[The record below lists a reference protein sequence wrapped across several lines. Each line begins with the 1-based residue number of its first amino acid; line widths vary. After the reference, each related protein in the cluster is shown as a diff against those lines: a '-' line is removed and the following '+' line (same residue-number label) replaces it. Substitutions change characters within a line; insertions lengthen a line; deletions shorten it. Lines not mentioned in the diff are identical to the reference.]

1 MRETK
6 FSFSFNFRKRGDG
19 MIWIEDFGKMIKKE
33 RLSWGMSRRRLEKL
47 SHVDVET
54 IINIET
60 GKILNPDF
68 YEMLNICDVLDT
80 SVFFYLIDEKEGK
93 K

>member
-1 MRETK
+1 
-6 FSFSFNFRKRGDG
+6 

>member
-1 MRETK
+1 
-6 FSFSFNFRKRGDG
+6 

-47 SHVDVET
+47 SHVDIET

-68 YEMLNICDVLDT
+68 YEMLNICDALDT
-80 SVFFYLIDEKEGK
+80 SVFFYLIDEKEGNK
-93 K
+93 

>member
-1 MRETK
+1 
-6 FSFSFNFRKRGDG
+6 

-47 SHVDVET
+47 SHVDIET

-80 SVFFYLIDEKEGK
+80 SVFFYLIDEKEGNK
-93 K
+93 